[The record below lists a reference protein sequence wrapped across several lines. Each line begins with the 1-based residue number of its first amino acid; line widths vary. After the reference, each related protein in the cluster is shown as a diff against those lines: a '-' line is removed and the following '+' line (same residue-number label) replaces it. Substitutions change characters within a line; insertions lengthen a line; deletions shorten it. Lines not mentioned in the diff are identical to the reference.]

1 MFSAVKKDGVPLH
14 RLARQGREVERPP
27 KKVRIDRIELRAIRP
42 PDLEV
47 EVACSPGTYVR
58 VLAADL
64 GASLGCGGHLRNLC
78 RTRSGPFKLLPDAA
92 TARMLSRGR
101 SAAKSTA
108 CIIPGGDVLGLS
120 PFCG

>member
-27 KKVRIDRIELRAIRP
+27 KQVRIDRIEVRAYRA

-58 VLAADL
+58 VLASDL
-64 GASLGCGGHLRNLC
+64 GARLGCGGHLRDLC
-78 RTRSGPFKLLPDAA
+78 RTDSGPFALAEAA
-92 TARMLSRGR
+92 TVEELGRGGGARRDRPPCRSRR
-101 SAAKSTA
+101 
-108 CIIPGGDVLGLS
+108 
-120 PFCG
+120 